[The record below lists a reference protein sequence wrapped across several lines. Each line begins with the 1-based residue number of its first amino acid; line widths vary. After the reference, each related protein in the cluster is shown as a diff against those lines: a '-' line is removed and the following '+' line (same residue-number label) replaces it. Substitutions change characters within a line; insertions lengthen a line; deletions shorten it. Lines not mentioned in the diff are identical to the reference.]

1 MNSRFLLSNVLET
14 DKRFSECAAE
24 EVICTQTVE
33 VILADILLLWQSTVE
48 KSAELQHAMFI
59 SAVPHHKLWV
69 A

>member
-14 DKRFSECAAE
+14 DKHFSECAAE
-24 EVICTQTVE
+24 EVICTQTVK
-33 VILADILLLWQSTVE
+33 VILTDVLLLWQSTVE
-48 KSAELQHAMFI
+48 ESADEHATFI